1 MSRAVFWWYCF
12 FVRIIPHLIWEI
24 KCVMASGVCEG
35 KERTFLTLDLS
46 FYSCGK
52 IDLILEDIPFVSICS
67 YMLVISKDSRQAM
80 LFLV

>member
-1 MSRAVFWWYCF
+1 M
-12 FVRIIPHLIWEI
+12 IWEI

-67 YMLVISKDSRQAM
+67 YMLVISKDLQTGYAISGLNSYLYLQVSFKYVY
-80 LFLV
+80 L